1 MTDTRQL
8 HAEIVTGLHHAI
20 RRAWRE
26 LTPNWRM
33 LEADTVLAAATA
45 AITRDRPG
53 MTDAQVLRALEASG
67 VLDRTGDQY
76 AVRVPPLPD
85 PLPPAPRT
93 RQ

>member
-1 MTDTRQL
+1 MTDHL
-8 HAEIVTGLHHAI
+8 HAEIEAALYHAV

-26 LTPNWRM
+26 LTPNWRT
-33 LEADTVLAAATA
+33 LEADAVLAAATV

-53 MTDAQVLRALEASG
+53 MTDAEVLGALTVAG
-67 VLDRTGDQY
+67 ILDRSGDGY

-85 PLPPAPRT
+85 PLPPAPST